1 MPPAGRRPGPSRT
14 REAVLVAARE
24 EFAARGF
31 DAVTL
36 RRVAARA
43 GVDPAMVTH
52 HFGSKGG
59 LFRAVLDVRLDPG
72 AEVAAVLPGPPDAL
86 AERLLTRLLVL
97 WDAPAGAA
105 TLAAVR
111 TALQDEEGTRLLREL
126 VTRQVLGPLADAL
139 TGPAEERRWRVDLV
153 ASQVVGLLLT
163 RHVLRLEPL
172 ASASHADLV
181 AALGPTLQRYL
192 TGPLPPAS
200 VGTGGGQG

>member
-1 MPPAGRRPGPSRT
+1 
-14 REAVLVAARE
+14 VLDAARA

-72 AEVAAVLPGPPDAL
+72 AEIAAVLPGPLETL
-86 AERLLTRLLVL
+86 ADRLLPRLLVL
-97 WDAPAGAA
+97 WDSPAGSA

-111 TALQDEEGTRLLREL
+111 TALQDEDGSALLREL
-126 VTRQVLGPLADAL
+126 VLSQVLQPLAAAL
-139 TGPAEERRWRVDLV
+139 PGAEEERRWRVGLV
-153 ASQVVGLLLT
+153 ASQVTGLLLT
-163 RHVLRLEPL
+163 RYLLRLEPL
-172 ASASHADLV
+172 ATAGHAEVV

-192 TGPLPPAS
+192 TGALPAAS
-200 VGTGGGQG
+200 VGP